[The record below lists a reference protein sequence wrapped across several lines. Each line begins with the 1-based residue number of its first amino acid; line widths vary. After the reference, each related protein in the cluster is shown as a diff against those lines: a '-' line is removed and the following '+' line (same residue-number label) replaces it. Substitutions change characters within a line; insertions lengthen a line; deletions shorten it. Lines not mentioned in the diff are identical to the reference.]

1 MGFPIKNGDFPISYV
16 NVYQRVSHDP
26 VITGWWL
33 KKETSWKMMEF
44 VNGKDFPIYIISHII
59 YYEKQKMFET
69 TNQIRF
75 PNSDILA

>member
-1 MGFPIKNGDFPISYV
+1 
-16 NVYQRVSHDP
+16 
-26 VITGWWL
+26 
-33 KKETSWKMMEF
+33 MEF